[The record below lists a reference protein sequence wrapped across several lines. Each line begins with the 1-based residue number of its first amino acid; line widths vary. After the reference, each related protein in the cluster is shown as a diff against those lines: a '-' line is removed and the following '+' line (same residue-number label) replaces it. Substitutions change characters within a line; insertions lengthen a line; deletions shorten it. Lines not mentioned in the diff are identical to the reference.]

1 VGKGIILHGDLTL
14 PEHPRGMVIFAHG
27 SGSSRHSPRNC
38 AVSEILNEAML
49 GTLLIDLLTE
59 EEERIDQITRHIRFD
74 IPLLAERL
82 VKISAWVSRHP
93 KLQGVK
99 QGFFGSSTGAG
110 AALIAGARLPEI
122 ITAIVSRGGRPDLA
136 CPKLTKVQA
145 PVLLIVGD
153 LDRHVLELN
162 KTALKMLNTKSTLK
176 TIPGAT
182 HLFIEMGTLE
192 QVADSAAEWFVK
204 HATD

>member
-1 VGKGIILHGDLTL
+1 
-14 PEHPRGMVIFAHG
+14 
-27 SGSSRHSPRNC
+27 
-38 AVSEILNEAML
+38 
-49 GTLLIDLLTE
+49 
-59 EEERIDQITRHIRFD
+59 
-74 IPLLAERL
+74 
-82 VKISAWVSRHP
+82 
-93 KLQGVK
+93 
-99 QGFFGSSTGAG
+99 
-110 AALIAGARLPEI
+110 
-122 ITAIVSRGGRPDLA
+122 
-136 CPKLTKVQA
+136 
-145 PVLLIVGD
+145 LIVGD